1 MWAQNNFSCN
11 RSYMSD
17 FSCVFAPLPK
27 SEPHRAIGRA
37 LAKKRK
43 ALRLTQAVAAHKSG
57 LSLSML
63 RRAESH
69 GTIPLH
75 HLLKLAKTIGY
86 QLDLR
91 EMSPTRRTQESP
103 LTLNKRHPGLVWSN
117 SKAPKEIYLRKA
129 LLNPRFGQLLELARE
144 FGLDA
149 LKREWSVLST
159 QSPAVPDEVDSA
171 APEVTRIL
179 RNMERALLLSR

>member
-1 MWAQNNFSCN
+1 
-11 RSYMSD
+11 
-17 FSCVFAPLPK
+17 
-27 SEPHRAIGRA
+27 

-69 GTIPLH
+69 GTIPLPQ
-75 HLLKLAKTIGY
+75 LLRLAATIGY
-86 QLDLR
+86 DLHLR
-91 EMSPTRRTQESP
+91 ETSPPPTTKKSEAN
-103 LTLNKRHPGLVWSN
+103 LNRRHPGLVWSN

-144 FGLDA
+144 FGLEA
-149 LKREWSVLST
+149 LKREWHVLCT
-159 QSPAVPDEVDSA
+159 QSPAESKDVHRA

-179 RNMERALLLSR
+179 RNMEAATTPSR